1 MAVQSTTCDEPPLVY
16 DCTQRS
22 SRTALCTWA
31 TGGRRDLDELSTFPP
46 VPWSASSI
54 SFKNESHVVSVI
66 SSPARLI
73 AQQSTASYR
82 RARLEVTTTRTHFC
96 AHNPAPF
103 PVGAPTCRR
112 VGSLRLFCTCSPRCQ
127 RCFQLEAP
135 ESQKKQQGS
144 APRGQSQAPDGQP
157 AACAVRTSAEERAAR
172 TPASSQASGTV
183 VLACDE
189 LT

>member
-1 MAVQSTTCDEPPLVY
+1 MADCAVSMAVQSTTCDEPPLVY

-112 VGSLRLFCTCSPRCQ
+112 VGSLILFCTCSPRCQ
-127 RCFQLEAP
+127 RCLKHQRARKSSKEAHP
-135 ESQKKQQGS
+135 EVKARLPTGNLLRVPCELP
-144 APRGQSQAPDGQP
+144 PRNGQRALQHRARRP
-157 AACAVRTSAEERAAR
+157 ALSF
-172 TPASSQASGTV
+172 
-183 VLACDE
+183 
-189 LT
+189 